1 MNSRRPGLTIRTT
14 TPADIPGII
23 ELCKKVYPDS
33 RPWKQEQ
40 LANHL
45 AVFPEGQFVARDTA
59 TGSVV
64 GMAASLI
71 LKWDDYD
78 PQQSWRDFTD
88 RGWFTNHNPAGGR
101 TLYGAEVMV
110 DPTARRRGVGS
121 RLYDAREEMVR
132 RLGLRRIR
140 AASRLRGYGAV
151 AHRMTAREYVERVAA
166 GRRSDPTLS
175 FQVRR
180 GFRVL
185 DVVPGY
191 LANDPKSLGWA
202 AVIEWLN
209 PDLPPEP

>member
-1 MNSRRPGLTIRTT
+1 VSHRQRLTVRPTLVE
-14 TPADIPGII
+14 DIPDII
-23 ELCKKVYPDS
+23 ELSRVVYPGS
-33 RPWKQEQ
+33 RPWREDQ
-40 LANHL
+40 LAGHL
-45 AVFPEGQFVARDTA
+45 AIFPEGQFVARDTA
-59 TGSVV
+59 SGTLL

-71 LKWDDYD
+71 LRWDDYD
-78 PQQSWRDFTD
+78 PQQSWRDFTQL
-88 RGWFTNHNPAGGR
+88 GTFANHDPAGGR

-110 DPTARRRGVGS
+110 DPAARRRGVGS
-121 RLYDAREEMVR
+121 RLYGAREALVQ

-151 AHRMTAREYVERVAA
+151 AHRMTAREWVDRVAA

-175 FQVRR
+175 FQLRR

-191 LANDPKSLGWA
+191 LANDPESLGWA

>member
-1 MNSRRPGLTIRTT
+1 MSSRRPGLTIRTT
-14 TPADIPGII
+14 TAADIPGII
-23 ELCKKVYPDS
+23 ELCRKVYPDS

-78 PQQSWRDFTD
+78 PQQTWRDFTD
-88 RGWFTNHNPAGGR
+88 RGWFTNHNPAVGR

-121 RLYDAREEMVR
+121 RLYDAREALAR

-191 LANDPKSLGWA
+191 LANDPESLGWA